1 MVAALLQYL
10 FLSSFFWMLIAGFQI
25 YVLLVEVFEPDG
37 SRFVQVFTIIL
48 MLRVLFNNIY

>member
-37 SRFVQVFTIIL
+37 SRFVQVFTIC
-48 MLRVLFNNIY
+48 NTYA